1 MPDGAP
7 SVDAIRQRRCRK
19 RRDKGVRYMAGD
31 VPADLV
37 RALVENGWIGVEEA
51 ADSCK
56 LGAVLLDL
64 ADCWMRGTLEPPEV

>member
-7 SVDAIRQRRCRK
+7 TSAAERQRRFRE
-19 RRDKGVRYMAGD
+19 RRREGLRRMAGD

-37 RALVENGWIGVEEA
+37 RALVENGWLGPDEANEPRKIGA
-51 ADSCK
+51 A
-56 LGAVLLDL
+56 LLDL